1 MIEQVWRKSGA
12 WPEFVEVMRLAL
24 RSKSEGGRD
33 PSLWTSLPGLCC
45 QAAGGEAQWAD
56 PLAAAWLLF
65 FAAAHLMDS
74 VEDRDEPDPWW
85 AEQGSGLAL
94 NVATGLYFSAC
105 LALQELD
112 NLPLAPQTQR
122 AAAVQV
128 LQPFLLMSS
137 GQYADFNTPEPT
149 LDEYWRI
156 AAAKSGAFFSLACQ
170 AGARLATDQPQA
182 LQGFQQFGLNIG
194 LLVQILD
201 DLGDYRALTEQK
213 GTVNARS
220 LLRSLPAAYLREV
233 GTSGAI
239 ERFHRLVWEAGQNP
253 EAVGEI
259 AQIIEQNGG
268 ALYLLAELEKR
279 RSLALTG
286 LKRAAKSSPARDAL
300 VAFLDKLQAPS
311 T

>member
-12 WPEFVEVMRLAL
+12 WPEFIEVMRLAL

-33 PSLWTSLPGLCC
+33 PSLWASLPGMCC

-56 PLAAAWLLF
+56 PVAAAWLLF

-74 VEDRDEPDPWW
+74 VEDQDEPDPWW
-85 AEQGSGLAL
+85 AAQGPGLAL
-94 NVATGLYFSAC
+94 NAATGLYFSAC
-105 LALQELD
+105 LALQELN
-112 NLPLAPQTQR
+112 NLPIPYEAQR

-137 GQYADFNTPEPT
+137 GQYVDFNTPKPT

-156 AAAKSGAFFSLACQ
+156 AGAKSGAFFSLACQ

-201 DLGDYRALTEQK
+201 DLADYRALTEQK
-213 GTVNARS
+213 GAVDARG

-233 GTSGAI
+233 CTNEAI
-239 ERFHRLVWEAGQNP
+239 ERFHGLVWKASENP
-253 EAVGEI
+253 GALGEI
-259 AQIIEQNGG
+259 IQIIEQNGG
-268 ALYLLAELEKR
+268 ALYLLAELDKR
-279 RSLALTG
+279 RSLALAG
-286 LKRAAKSSPARDAL
+286 LKRAARSSPARDAL
-300 VAFLDKLQAPS
+300 VALLDKLQAPS